1 MAPRANIESW
11 VALSMVP
18 EVGTVTYR
26 KLLSV
31 YGSPEIV
38 FQAPIEELS
47 RIEGVGEKRA
57 RNIKEFDGWKC
68 VENQFARLNQIG
80 GRIITFE
87 NPEYPAMLRQID
99 HVPVLLY
106 VKGNVIDEDR
116 FAIGIVGS
124 RRPTHYG
131 RIVTEKLSSEL
142 AAAGFTIVSGMA
154 RGIDSI
160 AHKGTLVAG
169 GRTIAVLGCG
179 IDKPYPPEN
188 RDLMEKISMK
198 GCIVS
203 EFPLGTPPNREH
215 FPARNRLISGLSLG
229 VLVVEATRESGA
241 LITAHHALAQN
252 REVFA
257 IPGNITSQNSTG
269 TNDLIKKGATLVQD
283 VDDIIGDLAPMLKG
297 YVRVRERVKI
307 EVNDEEKRLCDIL
320 TGEPMHVD
328 VIARSLSVSPSK
340 VLALLLSLELK
351 GVARQAE
358 GKRFYLVQ

>member
-1 MAPRANIESW
+1 MANIESW

-18 EVGTVTYR
+18 EVGIVTYR

-31 YGSPEIV
+31 YGSPEVV
-38 FQAPIEELS
+38 FQSPIEELS
-47 RIEGVGEKRA
+47 RIEGVGEKKA
-57 RNIKEFDGWKC
+57 RNIKGFDGWKC
-68 VENQFARLNQIG
+68 VESQFARLNQIG

-87 NPEYPAMLRQID
+87 NPEYPAMLKQID

-106 VKGNVIDEDR
+106 VKGNMIDEDR

-142 AAAGFTIVSGMA
+142 AEAGFTVVSGMA

-160 AHKGTLVAG
+160 AHRGTLAVG

-188 RDLMEKISMK
+188 MDLMEKISMG
-198 GCIVS
+198 GCVVS

-215 FPARNRLISGLSLG
+215 FPARNRVISGLSLG
-229 VLVVEATRESGA
+229 ILVVEATRESGA
-241 LITAHHALAQN
+241 LITAHHAVAQN

-257 IPGNITSQNSTG
+257 VPGNITSQNSTG
-269 TNDLIKKGATLVQD
+269 TNELIKKGAILVQG

-320 TGEPMHVD
+320 TGEPTHVD
-328 VIARSLSVSPSK
+328 VIARTLSLSPSK

-351 GVARQAE
+351 GIVRQAE